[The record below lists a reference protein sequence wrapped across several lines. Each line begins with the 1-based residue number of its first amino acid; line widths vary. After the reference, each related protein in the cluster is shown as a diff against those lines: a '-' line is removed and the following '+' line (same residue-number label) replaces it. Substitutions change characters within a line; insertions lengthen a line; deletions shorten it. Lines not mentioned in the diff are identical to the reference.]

1 MARTV
6 KSKTKTKEL
15 VKVDKHG
22 NVTGRFLPNTIE
34 KSVDALV
41 GFHRPA
47 VVAHLNGIKH
57 KYPDATVEQLHWVL
71 ERRYLRAVTGTGAAT
86 GATAVIPA
94 VGTVTALA
102 LSAAETVAFLETT
115 ALFAQSAAE
124 LHGISVDEPE
134 RTRTLV
140 LALMLGREGSG
151 IIRQFGLEILNE
163 DVTRAG
169 YWGAIVG
176 DSVPT
181 AVLKPVANKLKTVF
195 FKKVAARQAGSIIGR
210 ALPYGIGAVVG
221 GVGNNL
227 LGRRV
232 VNAAR
237 NAFPPADIIVLD
249 DEIAKRALAAHR

>member
-1 MARTV
+1 MARKV

-15 VKVDKHG
+15 VKVDKQG
-22 NVTGRFLPNTIE
+22 NVKGKFLPNTVE

-41 GFHRPA
+41 GFQRPA
-47 VVAHLNGIKH
+47 VVAHLNRIRRR
-57 KYPDATVEQLHWVL
+57 YPDATTEQLHFVL
-71 ERRYLRAVTGTGAAT
+71 ERRYLTAVTGAGAAT

-94 VGTVTALA
+94 VGTMTALA

-115 ALFAQSAAE
+115 ALFAQSVAE
-124 LHGISVDEPE
+124 LHGISVNEPE

-140 LALMLGREGSG
+140 LALMLGREGSD
-151 IIRQFGLEILNE
+151 IIKQFGLEVLNE

-169 YWGAIVG
+169 YWGAIMS
-176 DSVPT
+176 DSVPI
-181 AVLKPVANKLKTVF
+181 AVLKPVLNKLKTMF

-232 VNAAR
+232 VSAAR
-237 NAFPPADIIVLD
+237 NAFPPPDVIVLD
-249 DEIAKRALAAHR
+249 DEIAKRALAARR